1 MKPAYEVIERYVK
14 AQRDC
19 KAASDQLDAC
29 LKLRREAEEEAI
41 EVFEANGWPR
51 AVRFAPGICVVRE
64 GTEHSPL
71 LAIWDESLLVNAAD
85 LTPLRP
91 DKAGRFAIKST
102 RGTSDGC
109 YIASGSR
116 TKGYCYTSLA
126 ESAKTW
132 PTYISAFEA
141 GVDMKVPYF
150 DIVNLDTMA
159 EESAIPQARR
169 ARP

>member
-85 LTPLRP
+85 LTPLRA
-91 DKAGRFAIKST
+91 DKAGRFAIRSKAGWSQ
-102 RGTSDGC
+102 GKFVGKGCSNDG
-109 YIASGSR
+109 YVYVDGPSS
-116 TKGYCYTSLA
+116 A
-126 ESAKTW
+126 ETW
-132 PTYISAFEA
+132 PTYTIAVKAAMDMSIPCFTI
-141 GVDMKVPYF
+141 VD
-150 DIVNLDTMA
+150 LDTMA
-159 EESAIPQARR
+159 EESAIPEARR
-169 ARP
+169 ARR